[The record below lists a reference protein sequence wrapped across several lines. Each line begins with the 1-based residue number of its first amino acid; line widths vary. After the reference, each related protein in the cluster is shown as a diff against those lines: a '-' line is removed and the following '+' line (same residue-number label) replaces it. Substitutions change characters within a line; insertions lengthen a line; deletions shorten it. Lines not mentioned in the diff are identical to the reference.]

1 MLRHWRRNYLFLIPL
16 CLIAAFY
23 QLTYTVIAFT
33 NLIQWHQITAAP
45 FQIDSFRRVKVIS
58 PTAKQAGL
66 KENDSVVR
74 VDGRDL
80 TADRVLWEEIQRHKP
95 GETLLLEV
103 VRHGETAAR
112 QITIPLTT
120 GRKDAPTVGTWL
132 LVAML
137 VLLPLFCVAA
147 AIYVALRR
155 PDDMRA
161 IVVFGLLVSVS
172 QMVNTVEIYSTP
184 EALWEFAL
192 GYSSLGT
199 SAWPIWMALF
209 GLYFPTRF
217 DWDKKHP
224 GLKWLLI
231 GPLLALPAISIF
243 AVEGALNDFRLI
255 TPLENLIQRTHFEA
269 IVLVLITISI
279 TVFFWALGV
288 KTATLTNRDA
298 KRRLQLLRWGSAAAL
313 GPLGIFAFYQ
323 LFSGDRQAKNI
334 PEWLIIAVCVIF
346 FIFPITLVYVV
357 VAERAMNV
365 GMVVR
370 QSMRYTLAKGGMRVA
385 LAILATC
392 VMWGLVVLVFGRIM
406 SEAAR
411 VTVTFVAAVI
421 MVFSVRFARKHLI
434 AWVDRKFFRDTY
446 NSEQILEE
454 LSDTVRS
461 VVDERVLFDTVS
473 RRISESMHVENVAVL
488 LSSNGAFHP
497 VYWLGL
503 NLTDRLTLE
512 ASSATIDQVRNSKE
526 PPRVYFDD
534 EKNWVYQ
541 TSEEEVAT
549 LRSLNSQLLLPVG
562 LKDRLLGVLSL
573 GPKRSEEPF
582 SRTDVQLLRSVALQ
596 TGLALENSRLMT
608 TVASEMAQRL
618 KLNREIEIAREV
630 QERLFP
636 QMLVTM
642 PGLDYLGACRPALGV
657 GGDYYDF
664 IALPNGDLGVAIGDV
679 SGKGI
684 AAALLMASLQA
695 SLRGQTI
702 QAGADLA
709 VVLTNVNR
717 LIFEATPDNRYA
729 TFFYGQYHR
738 GSCLFTYVNAGHN
751 PPVILRRQSGGT
763 VAIRLETGGPV
774 VGLFSNAQYQ
784 QATVPFEP
792 GDIFVGFTDGI
803 SEAMNRQDEE
813 WGEENLIPAILECAD
828 KPAVEIIPALMRAAD
843 RFADG
848 APQHDDMT
856 LVVVKVLRPIPE
868 PPAHSM
874 SLGPSK

>member
-1 MLRHWRRNYLFLIPL
+1 MLRWRRNYLFLIPL
-16 CLIAAFY
+16 CLVAATY

-33 NLIQWHQITAAP
+33 NIIRWDRVTAAP
-45 FQIDSFRRVKVIS
+45 FQVDNFAHVKVIS
-58 PTAKQAGL
+58 APAKKAGL
-66 KENDSVVR
+66 QQNDYVTR

-80 TADRVLWEEIQRHKP
+80 TEDRVLGEEIRRHKP
-95 GETLLLEV
+95 GDTLLVEV

-112 QITIPLTT
+112 QLAIPLSSV
-120 GRKDAPTVGTWL
+120 GKEAPTVGTWL

-137 VLLPLFCVAA
+137 VLVPLFCVAA
-147 AIYVALRR
+147 GIYVALRR
-155 PDDMRA
+155 PDDARA

-172 QMVNTVEIYSTP
+172 QMVNTVEIYSSP

-192 GYSSLGT
+192 AYSSLGT

-217 DWDKKHP
+217 DWDKKRP
-224 GLKWLLI
+224 GLKWILI
-231 GPLLALPAISIF
+231 GPLLALPVISIF
-243 AVEGALNDFRLI
+243 AVEGALNDFRLV
-255 TPLENLIQRTHFEA
+255 TPLENLLQRIHFEA

-298 KRRLQLLRWGSAAAL
+298 KRRLQLLRWGSAVAL
-313 GPLGIFAFYQ
+313 IPIGILAFYQ
-323 LFSGDRQAKNI
+323 LFSGDRQNNGI
-334 PEWLIIAVCVIF
+334 PGWLIIAVCVIF

-406 SEAAR
+406 SE
-411 VTVTFVAAVI
+411 VTRITITFVAAVS
-421 MVFSVRFARKHLI
+421 MVFAVRFARKHLI

-454 LSDTVRS
+454 LSDTVRT

-473 RRISESMHVENVAVL
+473 RRISESMHVDNVAVL
-488 LSSNGAFHP
+488 LSTNGAFHP

-503 NLTDRLTLE
+503 NLPDRLALP
-512 ASSATIDQVRNSKE
+512 SSSVTIEQIRNSKE

-541 TSEEEVAT
+541 TSDEEVKT
-549 LRSLNSQLLLPVG
+549 LRLLNSQLLLPVG
-562 LKDRLLGVLSL
+562 LKDRLLGILSL

-608 TVASEMAQRL
+608 TVANEMAQRE

-636 QMLVTM
+636 QMLITM

-717 LIFEATPDNRYA
+717 LIYEATPDNRYA
-729 TFFYGQYHR
+729 TFFYGQYRHESR
-738 GSCLFTYVNAGHN
+738 LFTYVNAGHN
-751 PPVILRRQSGGT
+751 APVILRRQSPGA
-763 VAIRLETGGPV
+763 VVIRLETGGPV
-774 VGLFSNAQYQ
+774 VGLFRDAQYQ
-784 QATVPFEP
+784 QATVPLEP

-803 SEAMNRQDEE
+803 SEAMNREDEE
-813 WGEENLIPAILECAD
+813 WGEERLIPAIMECAD
-828 KPAVEIIPALMRAAD
+828 RPAVEIIPALMRAAD
-843 RFADG
+843 RFVDG

-856 LVVVKVLRPIPE
+856 LVVVKFLRPGQNG
-868 PPAHSM
+868 AA
-874 SLGPSK
+874 LA

>member
-1 MLRHWRRNYLFLIPL
+1 MLRQWRRNYLFLIPL
-16 CLIAAFY
+16 CLIAASY
-23 QLTYTVIAFT
+23 QLAYTVLAFT
-33 NLIQWHQITAAP
+33 NLIHWDRVASAP
-45 FQIDSFRRVKVIS
+45 FQVDDFAHVRVIS
-58 PTAKQAGL
+58 APAKMAGL
-66 KENDSVVR
+66 KQDDYVAR

-80 TADRVLWEEIQRHKP
+80 TADRVLWEEIHRHRP
-95 GETLLLEV
+95 GDTLLVEV
-103 VRHGETAAR
+103 VHKGGTAAR
-112 QITIPLTT
+112 QLTISLSTS
-120 GRKDAPTVGTWL
+120 RKEAPTVGTWL

-137 VLLPLFCVAA
+137 VLVPLFCLAA
-147 AIYVALRR
+147 GIYVVLRR
-155 PDDMRA
+155 PDDVRA

-172 QMVNTVEIYSTP
+172 QMVNTVDISSSP
-184 EALWEFAL
+184 GGLWEFAL

-217 DWDKKHP
+217 DWDKKRP
-224 GLKWLLI
+224 TLKWLLI

-243 AVEGALNDFRLI
+243 DVEGALNNFRLV
-255 TPLENLIQRTHFEA
+255 TPLESLLQKIHFEA
-269 IVLVLITISI
+269 IALVLTTISI

-298 KRRLQLLRWGSAAAL
+298 KRRLQLLRWGSAGAL
-313 GPLGIFAFYQ
+313 GPIGIFVFYQ

-334 PEWLIIAVCVIF
+334 PEWAIIAVCVIF

-385 LAILATC
+385 LAIIATSF
-392 VMWGLVVLVFGRIM
+392 MFGLVVLVFGRIM
-406 SEAAR
+406 SEATRIA
-411 VTVTFVAAVI
+411 VTATAAFI
-421 MVFSVRFARKHLI
+421 MVFAVRFARKHLI

-454 LSDTVRS
+454 LSDTVRT
-461 VVDERVLFDTVS
+461 VVDEKILFDTVS

-512 ASSATIDQVRNSKE
+512 ASSATIDQIRNSKE

-541 TSEEEVAT
+541 TSNEEVAT
-549 LRSLNSQLLLPVG
+549 LRLLNSQLLLPVG
-562 LKDRLLGVLSL
+562 LKDRLLGILSL

-717 LIFEATPDNRYA
+717 LIYEATPDNRYA

-792 GDIFVGFTDGI
+792 GDVFVGFTDGI

-813 WGEENLIPAILECAD
+813 WGEENLIPAIMECAD
-828 KPAVEIIPALMRAAD
+828 KPAVEIIPALMQAAD
-843 RFADG
+843 QFADG

-856 LVVVKVLRPIPE
+856 VVVVKVLHHEQEKALIV
-868 PPAHSM
+868 
-874 SLGPSK
+874 